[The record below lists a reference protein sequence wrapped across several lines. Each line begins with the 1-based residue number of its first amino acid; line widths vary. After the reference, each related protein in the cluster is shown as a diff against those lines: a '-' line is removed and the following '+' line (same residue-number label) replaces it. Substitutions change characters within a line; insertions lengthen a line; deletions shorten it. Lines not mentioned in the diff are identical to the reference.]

1 MFDARLKQADLVTKT
16 DFNTKLRSLN
26 QKINSNK
33 KKHLLVENELK
44 KLRTFDLSYF
54 KGKIHFEE
62 DGAREYSVFQPKYR
76 YFKLIANARYISEL
90 KSKGFSNESIKTPTI
105 SDDNLTPIIDYFGA
119 KIRLKFNGSCLKQN
133 KLSYT
138 HITIVNIYTV
148 YEISIFGFYINYL
161 TQAGSLFGAV
171 KLTKD
176 VDINKYKYSGYGT

>member
-1 MFDARLKQADLVTKT
+1 M
-16 DFNTKLRSLN
+16 
-26 QKINSNK
+26 
-33 KKHLLVENELK
+33 
-44 KLRTFDLSYF
+44 SYF

-76 YFKLIANARYISEL
+76 YFKLIANTRFISEL
-90 KSKGFSNESIKTPTI
+90 KSKGLSDKSIKTPNI

-119 KIRLKFNGSCLKQN
+119 KLRLKFNGSCLKQN

-161 TQAGSLFGAV
+161 TQAGSLFGLV

>member
-1 MFDARLKQADLVTKT
+1 M
-16 DFNTKLRSLN
+16 
-26 QKINSNK
+26 
-33 KKHLLVENELK
+33 
-44 KLRTFDLSYF
+44 SYF

-76 YFKLIANARYISEL
+76 YFKLIANTRFISEL
-90 KSKGFSNESIKTPTI
+90 KSKGLSDKSIKTPNI

-119 KIRLKFNGSCLKQN
+119 KLRLKFNGSCLKQN

-161 TQAGSLFGAV
+161 TQAGSLFGLV

-176 VDINKYKYSGYGT
+176 VDINKYKYSGYST

>member
-1 MFDARLKQADLVTKT
+1 M
-16 DFNTKLRSLN
+16 
-26 QKINSNK
+26 
-33 KKHLLVENELK
+33 
-44 KLRTFDLSYF
+44 SYF
-54 KGKIHFEE
+54 KVKIHFEE

-76 YFKLIANARYISEL
+76 YFKLIANTRFTSEL
-90 KSKGFSNESIKTPTI
+90 RSKGLSDKSIKTPNI

-119 KIRLKFNGSCLKQN
+119 KLRLKFNGSCLKQN

-161 TQAGSLFGAV
+161 TQAGSLFGLV

>member
-1 MFDARLKQADLVTKT
+1 M
-16 DFNTKLRSLN
+16 
-26 QKINSNK
+26 
-33 KKHLLVENELK
+33 
-44 KLRTFDLSYF
+44 SYF

-76 YFKLIANARYISEL
+76 YFKLIAD
-90 KSKGFSNESIKTPTI
+90 KSIKTPNI

-119 KIRLKFNGSCLKQN
+119 KLRLKFNGSCLKQN

-161 TQAGSLFGAV
+161 TQAGSLFGLV